1 MNWQRKSLMKS
12 KEASS
17 SVASSSASRSRLGGK
32 KGRSCQ
38 RT

>member
-1 MNWQRKSLMKS
+1 MKP

-17 SVASSSASRSRLGGK
+17 SVANSRAPKSRLGGK

-38 RT
+38 RM

>member
-1 MNWQRKSLMKS
+1 MKS

-17 SVASSSASRSRLGGK
+17 SVANSNASKSWLGGK
-32 KGRSCQ
+32 KGKCQ

>member
-1 MNWQRKSLMKS
+1 MKS

-17 SVASSSASRSRLGGK
+17 SVASLSASKSWLGGK

-38 RT
+38 RI